1 MCPCAL
7 YAAASLQRGVW
18 VDSAAVLVAGRAVP
32 VALYASHL
40 RQSFHRG
47 GRDSTSKVAGE
58 SAVARML
65 SINPSAGRP
74 GANTVQFFLTIEA
87 LRPPIGIGIS
97 PAAVHLDATAG
108 YRAGLALG
116 KVQLNLVRAC
126 SSSTPSM

>member
-1 MCPCAL
+1 MEAYGSTAP
-7 YAAASLQRGVW
+7 
-18 VDSAAVLVAGRAVP
+18 AVLVAGPAVP

-87 LRPPIGIGIS
+87 RRPPTGIGIS
-97 PAAVHLDATAG
+97 PAAVHLDTN
-108 YRAGLALG
+108 G
-116 KVQLNLVRAC
+116 KL
-126 SSSTPSM
+126 PSGSRVGQGSAEPGSRLFL